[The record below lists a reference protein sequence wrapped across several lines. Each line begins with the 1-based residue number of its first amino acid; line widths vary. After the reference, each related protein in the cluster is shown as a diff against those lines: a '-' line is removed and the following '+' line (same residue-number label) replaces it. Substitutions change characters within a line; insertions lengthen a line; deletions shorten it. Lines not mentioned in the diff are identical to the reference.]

1 MKKNLFFPAVVLA
14 LLISGIGYTQEDFV
28 PSGSPFAKIYFNYH
42 ADLSGNGNA
51 FEIQRAYLGY
61 KYNMSESFSGHITL
75 DVGAPEVDI
84 NDSVTV
90 GTSLE
95 MTAFLKTAAVAYS
108 HGNLTIEAGLIGLQQ
123 FKLQEKYW
131 GRRYIYKSF
140 QDWTKMGPSA
150 DLGAIVS
157 YDFFDMLSADITV
170 RNGEGYKKL
179 QSDKAFNT
187 ALGVTLE
194 PLKGLVFRGFFDY
207 MKKDESITT
216 VSGFAGY
223 KNDLLS
229 VGAEYNVQMN
239 YGDVA
244 DHTMKGL
251 SFYAGVKLTKKIE
264 VFGRFDNLASNTLNG
279 ETENWNVGK
288 NGNLL
293 IAGIEYTPIKNV
305 NLAFDYQGFIYADK
319 DKDSKN
325 LVYINFQYTF

>member
-1 MKKNLFFPAVVLA
+1 MKKKSFFVAVILA
-14 LLISGIGYTQEDFV
+14 ILIPGIGHAQEDFV
-28 PSGSPFAKIYFNYH
+28 PSGSPFAKIFFNYH

-51 FEIQRAYLGY
+51 FEIQRAYFGY
-61 KYNMSESFSGHITL
+61 KYKMSEDFSGHITL
-75 DVGAPEVDI
+75 DVGAPEVNI

-95 MTAFLKTAAVAYS
+95 MTAYLKTAAVAYS
-108 HGNLTIEAGLIGLQQ
+108 HGNLTLEAGLIGLQQ

-150 DLGAIVS
+150 DLGAMVS
-157 YDFFDMLSADITV
+157 YNFSDMLSADLTV

-187 ALGVTLE
+187 GLGLTLK
-194 PLKGLVFRGFFDY
+194 PVKGLAIRGFVDY
-207 MKKDESITT
+207 IKKDEPIST

-229 VGAEYNVQMN
+229 VGAEYNMQMN

-244 DHTMKGL
+244 DHTLKGFSL
-251 SFYAGVKLTKKIE
+251 YAGVNLTEKIE
-264 VFGRFDNLASNTLNG
+264 VFGRFDNLVSNTLNG
-279 ETENWNVGK
+279 ATENWNMGK
-288 NGNLL
+288 DGNLL
-293 IAGIEYTPIKNV
+293 IAGIQYSPIKNV
-305 NLAFDYQGFIYADK
+305 NIALDYQGFLYTDK
-319 DKDSKN
+319 NKDSKN
-325 LVYINFQYTF
+325 LIYMNFQYAF